1 MKTTHSM
8 HPAPKGRTLRLLTV
22 ALMGA
27 LAGQATAADKIYT
40 VNADFALGI
49 LDGVNYTVVAN
60 QLQLNAEGT
69 TFPVAWIANAGEDTV
84 SKFDTNLNKEIA
96 RYRTWFGPAGQPG
109 YFGHLGNAYSG
120 AAPSRTS
127 VDING
132 NAYVLNRHFSQGT
145 QNGGTIVK
153 ILAEGFIDRN
163 GNGVMDTSVDANNDG
178 IIAGA
183 EILPMGDA
191 NGNGIIDDS
200 EIQDE
205 RIAWVKR
212 VPDGIGA
219 PLVNTGRL
227 GRAMCI
233 GTDGNLWVG
242 MFNDRTYYKVRSS
255 DGATIAG
262 PISTTPTAGQPNA
275 GSWTP
280 YGCLI
285 DANGTLWSAS
295 LGSVLGRIDN
305 TGSNTGPYTVSSYS
319 NCSNYGIGLG
329 NGKVYLGSG
338 NRMFDP
344 SSGATSCGALTGM
357 SGVGTAGIVVDGGG
371 NIIAGQSTVRKVA
384 PDGTTI
390 LWTVPLQSGGSSSV
404 GIQVDANNDVLQIG
418 FTSAGRI
425 QKYSGANGA
434 PLGTFPVG
442 NRPYTYSDATG
453 LAARTVT
460 SPTGTWTVIVDGGAA
475 GTDWSKVLWN
485 DLAPNGTAVVVSA
498 RAADTEA
505 GLPGQAYVPVAN
517 GTDPMVAGRF
527 IQVQARLNGNAAGD
541 SPILYDLT
549 VQGPAQGT
557 CDVDQDGDIDKAD
570 LSLISRSR
578 NQTAEPGDPRD
589 ADGDGRITPN
599 DVKTCIPQC
608 TRPNCALQ

>member
-8 HPAPKGRTLRLLTV
+8 HPVPKAGTLRLLTL

-27 LAGQATAADKIYT
+27 LAGQAAAADKIYT

-60 QLQLNAEGT
+60 QLQLNAVGT

-84 SKFDTNLNKEIA
+84 SKFDTNLNKELA
-96 RYRTWFGPAGQPG
+96 RYRTWFGPAGQAG
-109 YFGHLGNAYSG
+109 HFNHLGNAYAG
-120 AAPSRTS
+120 AAPSRTA
-127 VDING
+127 VDIQGNG
-132 NAYVLNRHFSQGT
+132 YVLNRHFSGGT
-145 QNGGTIVK
+145 QSGGTIVK

-163 GNGVMDTSVDANNDG
+163 GNGVINTSVDTDNNG
-178 IIAGA
+178 VIEGA
-183 EILPMGDA
+183 EILPMADT
-191 NGNGIIDDS
+191 NGNGIIDDN

-212 VPDGIGA
+212 VPDGIAA
-219 PLVNTGRL
+219 PLVATGAL

-242 MFNDRTYYKVRSS
+242 LFNNRTFYKVRAS

-262 PISTTPTAGQPNA
+262 PVSTTPTAGQPSA

-285 DANGTLWSAS
+285 DASGTLWSAS
-295 LGSVLGRIDN
+295 LSSILGKITN
-305 TGSNTGPYTVSSYS
+305 TQSDTGPWTVASFNSGAQ
-319 NCSNYGIGLG
+319 NYGIALG
-329 NGKVYLGSG
+329 NNLVYTGLN
-338 NRMFDP
+338 NRQFNP
-344 SSGATSCGALTGM
+344 ATNTFSAIPNMAVSTY
-357 SGVGTAGIVVDGGG
+357 GIVVDGGG
-371 NIIAGQSTVRKVA
+371 NIIGGQTTVRKISPA
-384 PDGTTI
+384 GAL
-390 LWTVPLQSGGSSSV
+390 LWQAPLQGSSSI
-404 GIQVDANNDVLQIG
+404 GIQVDANGDVLQLG
-418 FTSAGRI
+418 FVAAGRI
-425 QKYSGANGA
+425 QKYRGSDGA

-442 NRPYTYSDATG
+442 NLPYTYSDATG
-453 LAARTVT
+453 LSARTVT
-460 SPTGTWTVIVDGGAA
+460 SPTGTWTFVLDGGAS

-485 DLAPNGTAVVVSA
+485 ALTPDGTAVVVSA

-505 GLPGQAYVPVAN
+505 GLPGQFYLPVAS
-517 GTDPMVAGRF
+517 GADPMVVGRF

-541 SPILYDLT
+541 SPILFDLT

-557 CDVDQDGDIDKAD
+557 CDVDLDGDIDKAD

-578 NQTAEPGDPRD
+578 NQIAQPGDPRD

-599 DVKTCIPQC
+599 DVKVCTPQC